1 MSLRLY
7 TADQMRQ
14 ADRLAGRAGV
24 PGLILM
30 ENAGRAVARAAVRLC
45 GPGRRRRAVV
55 LAGRGNNG
63 GDGLVAARHLGEHGL
78 EVEVVLAA
86 TPEAFEGDAR
96 VNLEAY
102 RGGALGGWRVW
113 RGDSREVEGLLRE
126 AGVVVDALL
135 GTGARGEPRG
145 PAAELI
151 ACLDRVLEG
160 DPLSRPVVVSVDL
173 PSGLDADTGEATGSC
188 VKADV
193 TVTLAGVKLGL
204 ALPEA
209 RTRTGLLVL
218 AGIGLPRACLE
229 EAWESGPRRVEWL
242 LPEEVSG
249 LLPKR
254 PVAGHK
260 GTFGHVLVVAG
271 SPGFTGAA
279 VLAGLGVLRAGA
291 GLVTVACPEGC
302 RVTVA
307 AVRPELLTVGLPEGP
322 DGRLA
327 PQAGTAALRR
337 PGFSAVVAGPGLGAT
352 PDVRRA
358 VLDLLMG
365 AAGRLPVVLDADA
378 LNALALE
385 GPESVAAVL
394 RRADVPVV
402 LTPHPGEM
410 ARLLGSTVASVQADR
425 LGVALEAARSWRA
438 VVVLKGAGTVVAA
451 PDGRLWLNATG
462 GPALATGGT
471 GDVLAGAI
479 GGLAAQG
486 LGSLEAALLGVCLH
500 GLAGD
505 AASLEV
511 GSRGLLASDVAERLP
526 LAADLVAGHAGR
538 GRDPTLGRLARRGP
552 EPCDDLGG
560 PVLGS

>member
-1 MSLRLY
+1 MRLY
-7 TADQMRQ
+7 TAEQMRQ

-24 PGLILM
+24 PGLVLM
-30 ENAGRAVARAAVRLC
+30 ENAGRAVARAAMRLC
-45 GPGRRRRAVV
+45 GPGRRRRVVV
-55 LAGRGNNG
+55 LAGRGGNG

-86 TPEAFEGDAR
+86 PPETFDGDAR

-102 RGGALGGWRVW
+102 LGGGFGGWRVFA
-113 RGDSREVEGLLRE
+113 GEPRELEDLFRE

-135 GTGARGEPRG
+135 GSGTRGAPRG
-145 PAAELI
+145 PAADLI

-160 DPLSRPVVVSVDL
+160 EPLSRPAVLSVDL
-173 PSGLDADTGEATGSC
+173 PSGLDADTGEATGPC

-209 RTRTGLLVL
+209 RTRAGLLVL
-218 AGIGLPRACLE
+218 AGIGLPRACLD

-242 LPEEVSG
+242 LPEEASG
-249 LLPKR
+249 LLPER

-279 VLAGLGVLRAGA
+279 VLAGLGALRAGA

-302 RVTVA
+302 RATVA
-307 AVRPELLTVGLPEGP
+307 ASRPELLTVGLPEGP

-327 PQAGTAALRR
+327 AEAGAAALRR

-358 VLDLLMG
+358 VLDLLAG

-385 GPESVAAVL
+385 GPEGVAAAL
-394 RRADVPVV
+394 RCAEVSVV

-410 ARLLGSTVASVQADR
+410 ARLLGSTVTAVQADR

-486 LGSLEAALLGVCLH
+486 LGPLEAALVGVCLH

-505 AASLEV
+505 AAAVEV

-526 LAADLVAGHAGR
+526 LAADLVEGRAGP
-538 GRDPTLGRLARRGP
+538 GRDPALERVARRGP
-552 EPCDDLGG
+552 EPAGDVGG
-560 PVLGS
+560 PVLEA